1 MTLYVRLF
9 SKRLVWVF
17 GGVFL
22 ALLALAWMGRIVQ
35 YMDILQQASIPLSVF
50 FSWVALLLPYVMY
63 MILPMVAAVTTF
75 LVYHYGHQH
84 HILTILASV
93 GLSAGPRM
101 RPAWYFGAMCGGVAL
116 IMSFIVVPASYHG
129 FKVKQNAFRQQ
140 QLVNLIQPHQFFTMD
155 KKTFYVNNVAKDG
168 GLKDVLIWT
177 HQEASQTF
185 LYARAGRLVQEE
197 EGVFLVLK
205 QGYQTLL
212 DDRGQ
217 VSRLD
222 FDHYQLRLDQQTT
235 EVYQRRNMLEF
246 SPIDLLTSD
255 RFSSPQQ
262 AKRWVGGHVRLLY
275 PLLAVVFAVY
285 PALVFSTLPFSRTS
299 GVMRP
304 LLRIVPVVV
313 GFFGGFLLLGQS
325 AESFPPLVYG
335 LYAMVMVAFMRLAC
349 PRLTFPQIFRGV

>member
-1 MTLYVRLF
+1 MEEY
-9 SKRLVWVF
+9 K
-17 GGVFL
+17 GQ
-22 ALLALAWMGRIVQ
+22 IPVQ
-35 YMDILQQASIPLSVF
+35 YI
-50 FSWVALLLPYVMY
+50 
-63 MILPMVAAVTTF
+63 
-75 LVYHYGHQH
+75 
-84 HILTILASV
+84 
-93 GLSAGPRM
+93 
-101 RPAWYFGAMCGGVAL
+101 
-116 IMSFIVVPASYHG
+116 
-129 FKVKQNAFRQQ
+129 
-140 QLVNLIQPHQFFTMD
+140 
-155 KKTFYVNNVAKDG
+155 NNVAKDG

-222 FDHYQLRLDQQTT
+222 FDQYQLRLDQQTT

-275 PLLAVVFAVY
+275 PLLAVVFAV
-285 PALVFSTLPFSRTS
+285 F
-299 GVMRP
+299 
-304 LLRIVPVVV
+304 V
-313 GFFGGFLLLGQS
+313 GFS
-325 AESFPPLVYG
+325 AWQMCNDSW
-335 LYAMVMVAFMRLAC
+335 AARS
-349 PRLTFPQIFRGV
+349 R